1 MTNVSAL
8 LGGWAAWQQAGYP
21 LEGEQVPTPAA
32 PAVAIEEM
40 TTLGNPD
47 APVTIEE
54 FTDFQCPYCRLYAL
68 QTLPLIKETYVETGL
83 VRYIVKDFPL
93 STHPNATI
101 AAEAARCAGA
111 QGAYW
116 PMRDLLFDRQAQWSP
131 LGTEQFV
138 DTLVGYTEE
147 LTLDSAAFQ
156 QCLEAREFG
165 ELVRLDMWDG
175 EQAGVQGTPSFRING
190 QLISGAYPFE
200 TFQELI
206 EAELQATR

>member
-1 MTNVSAL
+1 MTNVSVL

-40 TTLGNPD
+40 TVLGSPD
-47 APVTIEE
+47 AQVTIEE
-54 FTDFQCPYCRLYAL
+54 FTDFQCPYCRVFAL

-93 STHPNATI
+93 PTHPNATI

-116 PMRDLLFDRQAQWSP
+116 LMRDLLFDRQAQWSP
-131 LGTEQFV
+131 LETGEVV
-138 DTLVGYTEE
+138 DAFVGYAEE
-147 LTLDSAAFQ
+147 LALDSAAFQ
-156 QCLEAREFG
+156 QCFDSGEFG

-206 EAELQATR
+206 EAELETTR